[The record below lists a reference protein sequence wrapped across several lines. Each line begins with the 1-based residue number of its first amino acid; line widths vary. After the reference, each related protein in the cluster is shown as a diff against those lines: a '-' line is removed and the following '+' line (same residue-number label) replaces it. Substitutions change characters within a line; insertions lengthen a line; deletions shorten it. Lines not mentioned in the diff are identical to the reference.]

1 MNQANTRWALCGL
14 WLLAGCAL
22 TPHVPTG
29 PETGHDDVAL
39 SEARYRA
46 AEVPPPWPRPARE
59 QQLANLRAA
68 DVPFMD
74 GGHSTSQLH
83 IHVYLTLRYNGQP
96 VTMPANIGI
105 VDGRMAV
112 LHTHAVDGT
121 VHIEGPIGRT
131 YTLGQFF
138 AVWGVSLDGAR
149 VYHQGAQVPN
159 PASYTLVDRQAVRIE
174 FEGPTAA
181 AGSAR

>member
-1 MNQANTRWALCGL
+1 
-14 WLLAGCAL
+14 
-22 TPHVPTG
+22 
-29 PETGHDDVAL
+29 
-39 SEARYRA
+39 
-46 AEVPPPWPRPARE
+46 
-59 QQLANLRAA
+59 
-68 DVPFMD
+68 MD

-112 LHTHAVDGT
+112 LHTHEENGT

-138 AVWGVSLDGAR
+138 AIWGVSLDGAK
-149 VYHQGAQVPN
+149 VYHQGALVPN
-159 PASYTLVDRQAVRIE
+159 PTSYTLVDRQALRIE
-174 FEGPTAA
+174 FDAPSAPS
-181 AGSAR
+181 AGSSP